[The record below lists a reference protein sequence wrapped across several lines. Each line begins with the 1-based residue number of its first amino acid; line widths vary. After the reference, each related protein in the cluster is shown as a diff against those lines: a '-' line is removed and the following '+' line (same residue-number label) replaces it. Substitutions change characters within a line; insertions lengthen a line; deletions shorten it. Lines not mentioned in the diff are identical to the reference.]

1 MILEGRSDMLEEMVS
16 QEIRKYMG
24 KSKQVSIIQKN
35 NIIIQNGFKIP
46 NKIRRE
52 INVIN
57 VRIN

>member
-46 NKIRRE
+46 NKIRSKR
-52 INVIN
+52 N
-57 VRIN
+57 